1 MKYEL
6 NRVLFGF
13 VCFVTFLNYTP
24 LPLPALPP
32 VPPFPFLS
40 PYPSAISILPLSLL
54 FFLAA
59 TLTSHP
65 PSSTG
70 IWTQW
75 LASGYTETW
84 SAGTG
89 LPTGPELSRTVP
101 CSQDPGPSPA
111 LPVLGPQPRDGLC
124 QVHLGATLAT
134 TLRDPSGVGPHHWG
148 WGPGDG
154 IF

>member
-54 FFLAA
+54 FFLSFPF
-59 TLTSHP
+59 LLFFSISSPHP
-65 PSSTG
+65 
-70 IWTQW
+70 I
-75 LASGYTETW
+75 LF
-84 SAGTG
+84 
-89 LPTGPELSRTVP
+89 
-101 CSQDPGPSPA
+101 CK
-111 LPVLGPQPRDGLC
+111 
-124 QVHLGATLAT
+124 
-134 TLRDPSGVGPHHWG
+134 
-148 WGPGDG
+148 
-154 IF
+154 I